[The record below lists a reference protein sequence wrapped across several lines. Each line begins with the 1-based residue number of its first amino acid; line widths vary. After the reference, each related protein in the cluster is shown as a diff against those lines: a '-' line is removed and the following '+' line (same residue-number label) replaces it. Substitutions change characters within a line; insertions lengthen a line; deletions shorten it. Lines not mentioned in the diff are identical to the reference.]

1 MAESIVN
8 APEDI
13 SSGTPA
19 GVDPTQVEVRFAEF
33 YNHVVAP
40 ELIEFCASL
49 GWSCCHNVTAGA
61 LNSLQY
67 VSGIMSMIIELA
79 NTFENIMGVITPD
92 FNISLVTVDEV
103 DSNPMQSGFLEL
115 SRGA

>member
-1 MAESIVN
+1 MRILLC
-8 APEDI
+8 
-13 SSGTPA
+13 GTPA
-19 GVDPTQVEVRFAEF
+19 GIDLTQVEVWFVEF
-33 YNHVVAP
+33 YKYVAAP
-40 ELIEFCASL
+40 ELVEFCASL
-49 GWSCCHNVTAGA
+49 GWTCCHTATAGA

-67 VSGIMSMIIELA
+67 VSGILSMISELA
-79 NTFENIMGVITPD
+79 NTFDNIISVITPD